1 MKLKDFI
8 FFTFNDFT
16 EDDGGTIRMR
26 GIVNALA
33 ESGQSVVLLSNAEFY
48 DDFHP
53 QVKHILLQFKISKKK
68 KKIFQLLLS
77 CLPTVLTKQI
87 FKIYAKKC
95 EEVLQKERLQNQTII
110 FFEHLDN
117 SMGYFLKEHKIIQD
131 YINDTHGIAPLEFLH
146 KHSDTFIDR
155 VINKFKSVLAFKLD
169 RKIINAARGMI
180 FVSEAMKEYFKIQ
193 FPILETKENYIVRDG
208 VNSSLCKQK
217 VDLVRVETY
226 KKHYGIKES
235 DKVVFF
241 AGIFKDLGGVIDLIE
256 AFSILVE
263 KNTIKH
269 LKLLLLGDG
278 ERYEDATNMVK
289 IYKLEDKV
297 IFLGRQSYAELKNYQ
312 ELATVIV
319 CPDKKHPFS
328 ELVPHIKYFDSL
340 ASGKVVINGSFAS
353 VKEINQNERFSI
365 DFEPSN
371 VSNLAEKIEMV
382 LENQEYLTM
391 KYKENKNV
399 ICSEF
404 TYNQFVKVLLG

>member
-1 MKLKDFI
+1 MNF

-16 EDDGGTIRMR
+16 KDDGGTIRMR

-33 ESGQSVVLLSNAEFY
+33 KSGQRVILLSNAESHDGFY
-48 DDFHP
+48 P
-53 QVKHILLQFKISKKK
+53 QVEHILLQIKISKKEK
-68 KKIFQLLLS
+68 RIFQLLLS

-87 FKIYAKKC
+87 FKIYAKRC
-95 EEVLQKERLQNQTII
+95 EEVLKNGKLQNQTII

-117 SMGYFLKEHKIIQD
+117 SMGYFLKEHKIIED
-131 YINDTHGIAPLEFLH
+131 YINDTHGIAYLEFLH
-146 KHSDTFIDR
+146 KHSDNFIDT
-155 VINKFKSVLAFKLD
+155 VINKFKSVVALKLD

-180 FVSEAMKEYFKIQ
+180 FVSETMKEYFKIQ
-193 FPILETKENYIVRDG
+193 FPILENKENYVVHDG

-217 VDLVRVETY
+217 VDLVKVETY
-226 KKHYGIKES
+226 KKCYSIKES
-235 DKVVFF
+235 DKVIFF
-241 AGIFKDLGGVIDLIE
+241 AGLFKDLGGVIDLIK

-278 ERYEDATNMVK
+278 ECYEDAKNMVK

-297 IFLGRQSYAELKNYQ
+297 IFLGRKSYTELKNYQ
-312 ELATVIV
+312 ELSTVIV
-319 CPDKKHPFS
+319 CPDKKHPYS

-340 ASGKVVINGSFAS
+340 ASGKIVINGSFAS

-365 DFEPSN
+365 NFEPSN
-371 VSNLAEKIEMV
+371 ISDLAEKIEMV
-382 LENQEYLTM
+382 LLNKESLAI

-404 TYNQFVKVLLG
+404 TYSQSVKVLLG